1 MGYCKYT
8 LLTLLSKL
16 YSIACNLDLWREC
29 ILYLHLDQ
37 QHYDHINQKIV
48 ESSKF
53 DKSCHIYILYQQEQ
67 IYHIYIIN
75 SYILKWNISDSSGR
89 FRLCEYSLK
98 VVVIS
103 KASLSTYIWVD
114 LLKQIIMKEASCIKP

>member
-16 YSIACNLDLWREC
+16 YSIVCNLDLWREC

-37 QHYDHINQKIV
+37 QHSDDINQKIV

-53 DKSCHIYILYQQEQ
+53 DKSCHIYILYQQQQ
-67 IYHIYIIN
+67 IYHVYIIN
-75 SYILKWNISDSSGR
+75 SYRLK
-89 FRLCEYSLK
+89 
-98 VVVIS
+98 
-103 KASLSTYIWVD
+103 
-114 LLKQIIMKEASCIKP
+114 